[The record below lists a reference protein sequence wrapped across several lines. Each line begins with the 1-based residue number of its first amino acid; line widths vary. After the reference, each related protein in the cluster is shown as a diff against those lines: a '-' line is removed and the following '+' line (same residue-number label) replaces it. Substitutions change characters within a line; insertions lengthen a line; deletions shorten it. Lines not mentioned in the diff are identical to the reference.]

1 MKVKAANG
9 FARALKAEGIP
20 WVSCYPTNHVNN
32 ALGEEGVPILMMG
45 EERFAVA
52 VADGFSR
59 VTCGKQ
65 IGVCT
70 VMAGLNAAGIQ
81 MAYGAV
87 AQAWE
92 DSSPL
97 LVIAEGVG
105 PGATRHTHYDIG
117 QAFKS
122 VTKWVGEIDRAELVP
137 DYVRRAFTH
146 LRSGRPGPVLLLVPR
161 DLGEYDEAEHPYA
174 PVKGWR
180 SGPDPDDVKT
190 AVKVLLAAKDPLL
203 YIGEGVLYSGATDE
217 LVKFAELAQL
227 PVLTTLKAKGAFPEN
242 HPLSVGVR
250 GSMAEHF
257 LRKCDVLFSIG
268 ASLFPNRFSHAIPDA
283 EKKTIVQCT
292 IDTLDINRSYETR
305 CAVIG
310 DARMTLQA
318 LGEELGKR
326 TGGGRKNPA
335 LLEEIRA
342 ARQEF
347 MAKFRPWLE
356 SNETPINPYRVL
368 GDLMKVLDPK
378 QSFVTA
384 DSGNTRDQ
392 TSTVYETHIPRGFL
406 GWGNVSTL
414 GFSLAGAVAAK
425 LAYPSRQ
432 CVHVTGD
439 AGVCY
444 MMGNFE
450 AVARYKIG
458 ITTLHINNGGYS
470 GYGPGF
476 WGAGHDPY
484 TWKVSDHESACM
496 SSMAKAVG
504 FHAEDV
510 TKPSEI
516 VPALERAFDENAKGR
531 PAFVEFICSH
541 HPVHGGWVRSGP
553 SGH

>member
-1 MKVKAANG
+1 MKIQAVNG
-9 FARALKAEGIP
+9 IARILKAEGIP
-20 WVSCYPTNHVNN
+20 WVSCYPTSPVNN

-52 VADGFSR
+52 VADAFSR

-65 IGVCT
+65 IGACT

-81 MAYGAV
+81 MAYGAI

-97 LVIAEGVG
+97 LVMAEGVG
-105 PGATRHTHYDIG
+105 AGATRHTHYDMAG
-117 QAFKS
+117 AFRS
-122 VTKWVGEIDRAELVP
+122 VTKWVGEVGRADQVP

-146 LRSGRPGPVLLLVPR
+146 LRSGRPGPVLLLIPR
-161 DLGEYDEAEHPYA
+161 DLGEYDEAEHPYST
-174 PVKGWR
+174 VKGWR
-180 SGPDPDDVKT
+180 SGPDPDDIKS
-190 AVKVLLAAKDPLL
+190 AIKVLLAAKSPLL
-203 YIGEGVLYSGATDE
+203 HVGEGVLYADATAE
-217 LVKFAELAQL
+217 LLQFAEAAQV
-227 PVLTTLKAKGAFPEN
+227 PVMTTLKAKGAFPEN

-250 GSMAEHF
+250 GAMTEHY
-257 LRKCDVLFSIG
+257 LRGSDVLFSIG
-268 ASLFPNRFSHAIPDA
+268 SSLFPNRFSHAVPEA

-292 IDTLDINRSYETR
+292 VDTLDVNRSYETR
-305 CAVIG
+305 HAVIG
-310 DARMTLQA
+310 DARLTLQA
-318 LGEELGKR
+318 LLEELSR
-326 TGGGRKNPA
+326 RGGVAKKPA
-335 LLEEIRA
+335 LVEEIRGQKQA
-342 ARQEF
+342 F
-347 MAKFRPWLE
+347 MAKFQPWLT

-378 QSFVTA
+378 SSFVTA

-425 LAYPSRQ
+425 LAYPNRQ

-444 MMGNFE
+444 MMGSFE

-458 ITTLHINNGGYS
+458 ITTIHINNGGYS

-484 TWKVSDHESACM
+484 TWKVSDHGSACM
-496 SSMAKAVG
+496 ATMAKAVG

-510 TKPSEI
+510 AQPAEI
-516 VPALERAFDENAKGR
+516 IPALRRAFDENAKGR
-531 PAFVEFICSH
+531 PAFVEFLCSH
-541 HPVHGGWVRSGP
+541 HPVHGGWVRAGG
-553 SGH
+553 GH